1 MVDIPGNTTST
12 TTIRVGDT
20 VTGSLETLSDQDWY
34 RITLTAGQEIRIS
47 LNGFGTTPARDPY
60 LEIRS
65 STGTVLSFNDDTGG
79 GLNSMLTYRATT
91 SGTYFINATS
101 YAGSSTGTYQLSVAS
116 NQVPTS
122 DIPDNA
128 TTSAV
133 LSVGAA
139 ASGTLEFV
147 GDRDWYRLN
156 LTAGQ
161 QIKIDLTAAG
171 ASPLDDTYLRVYDA
185 NGNLLYEN
193 DDLSATSLNS
203 SLAFQAP
210 TSGAFYVSVGSFDD
224 AEVGTYQVT
233 VNPYQFPAE
242 YSFQQMANQLVTGYW
257 GGLSHR
263 FNVGPGGT
271 LTVNVSALTPSGQ
284 YLARAALAEWS
295 EIMGVTFMEVFSGG
309 QIVFDDD
316 EDGAHAD
323 SVYSGGVITS
333 STVNVSTDWL
343 TTNGTTLNSYSFQT
357 YVHEI
362 GHALGLGHA
371 GNYNGD
377 ATFPYD
383 ALYANDSWASSVM
396 SYFSQTENTL
406 IANRGFS
413 YNLISTPMIADIL
426 AISML
431 YGLSTTTRAGNT
443 TYGPGEW
450 SSSMGA
456 LTIFDSGGTDTIDLS
471 GFGGNHRVDLNP
483 GTFSNVLGEVGN
495 VAIALGT
502 TIENA
507 VGGTGNDTLI
517 GNNAANTLTGGG
529 GADILTGAGGNDFF
543 AGTRAG
549 LNGDRITD
557 FGFGDRIWVQDASLA
572 TFTFSADGTTLNYS
586 GGSLTFGST
595 LPGGITA
602 SAAAQGGVLLSL
614 VVNPSFRAADFNGDG
629 QGDILWRHDNGTV
642 TNWLGQSDG
651 GFVGNYA
658 AGVLALENAWQVAGT
673 GDFNGDGRDDV
684 LWRHQ
689 NGTVTN
695 WLASANGSFV
705 GNYANAAYSVNANWQ
720 MAGVGDFNGDRRDDV
735 LWRDESGNLTGWLG
749 QANGSFVLNAAGS
762 LPLENS
768 WQAIGTGDFNGDGRD
783 DVLWRHENGTLTN
796 WLGQANGGFVGNYAA
811 GVLALE
817 SAWQVVGVGDFDGDG
832 RDDVLWRNSNGVLTD
847 WLAQPNG
854 SFAGNYATWAV
865 QVTPEWDV
873 AAVGDVN
880 GDGRDDII
888 WRNDSGL
895 VTDWLG
901 QPNGGFNSTPAASL
915 LVETS
920 WHIEPGDIFGI

>member
-133 LSVGAA
+133 LSVGGA

-471 GFGGNHRVDLNP
+471 GFGGNHRVDLTP

-507 VGGTGNDTLI
+507 VGGWGDDTLI
-517 GNNAANTLTGGG
+517 GNNAANSLSGNGGSDRLQGGTGSDRLDGGDGVDTAVYSGLFRTYAEAMSG
-529 GADILTGAGGNDFF
+529 GAGTVSGGAESGTDTLSNVEFVQFQDGRLQFDADGF
-543 AGTRAG
+543 AAQVTRLYDTVLQRAPDQAG
-549 LNGDRITD
+549 LDLWVDLLEAGRGSLKDVARGFLNSPEFQARTGSLSNADYVEFLYQNALGRASDPGGKAYWVGQLNAGADRAD
-557 FGFGDRIWVQDASLA
+557 LLMGFSESVEHRGLTASLV
-572 TFTFSADGTTLNYS
+572 
-586 GGSLTFGST
+586 
-595 LPGGITA
+595 
-602 SAAAQGGVLLSL
+602 AQGFFNTDDAYQAVALLY
-614 VVNPSFRAADFNGDG
+614 D
-629 QGDILWRHDNGTV
+629 
-642 TNWLGQSDG
+642 
-651 GFVGNYA
+651 
-658 AGVLALENAWQVAGT
+658 
-673 GDFNGDGRDDV
+673 
-684 LWRHQ
+684 
-689 NGTVTN
+689 
-695 WLASANGSFV
+695 
-705 GNYANAAYSVNANWQ
+705 
-720 MAGVGDFNGDRRDDV
+720 
-735 LWRDESGNLTGWLG
+735 
-749 QANGSFVLNAAGS
+749 
-762 LPLENS
+762 
-768 WQAIGTGDFNGDGRD
+768 
-783 DVLWRHENGTLTN
+783 
-796 WLGQANGGFVGNYAA
+796 
-811 GVLALE
+811 
-817 SAWQVVGVGDFDGDG
+817 
-832 RDDVLWRNSNGVLTD
+832 
-847 WLAQPNG
+847 
-854 SFAGNYATWAV
+854 SFAGRQPDPGGLITWAEAIRSGAQSLD
-865 QVTPEWDV
+865 QVAD
-873 AAVGDVN
+873 
-880 GDGRDDII
+880 
-888 WRNDSGL
+888 
-895 VTDWLG
+895 
-901 QPNGGFNSTPAASL
+901 QFAASAEFRGLTAGMTNGQIVEFMYQNTLDRASDPGGLAYWTGRLNAGMDRGDL
-915 LVETS
+915 LIAFSQSQEHFFLLGPQITNG
-920 WHIEPGDIFGI
+920 IDLFG